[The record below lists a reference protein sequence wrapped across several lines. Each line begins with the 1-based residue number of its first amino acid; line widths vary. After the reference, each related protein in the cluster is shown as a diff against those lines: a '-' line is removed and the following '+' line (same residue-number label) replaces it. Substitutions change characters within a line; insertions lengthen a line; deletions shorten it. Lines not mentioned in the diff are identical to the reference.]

1 MNHLNKSSR
10 RTSRLA
16 SAAEDPSAIAGR
28 MQVDWARR
36 RFLVGGLSG
45 ASAMALASLLADE
58 GIARADAAPKTGGAH
73 DPTLPRTPHFAPRAK
88 RIIYIYLEG
97 GPSQMDLFD
106 PKPELNRLHGQPL
119 PESMLANVRFAF
131 LKKESAKLMGTPR
144 KFSRHGQCGME
155 LSDLLP
161 HIGSCA
167 DDLCLIRSMHTDQFN
182 HLPGQL
188 MMNCGSAIAGRPSI
202 GSWLAYGLGS
212 ESRDLPAFVSL
223 VTVGRGIPGGSA
235 SWSSGFLP
243 STYSGTQFRS
253 DGDPVLNLGN
263 PAGID
268 GSMQQSSIDAI
279 NDLNR
284 LHLAETRDSEL
295 AARINAYELAF
306 RMQAA
311 APALSDLSDETQAT
325 LDEYGI
331 DRVEPPIKSNLGG
344 KGLFGPFARNCL
356 LARRMI
362 ERGVRVVGIFHSSWD
377 HHSSLDPQLKH
388 NCLMADQP
396 IAALI
401 KDLKS
406 RGLLEDTL
414 VVWNSEFGRTPLGE
428 NREGADSKVTGRD
441 HHPYAFSIWMAGG
454 GVRGG
459 QVIGKTDEIAW
470 GAIEDPVHVH
480 DLQATILHLCG
491 LDHTRLTYRFQGRD
505 FRLTD
510 VKGNVVHKVLA

>member
-1 MNHLNKSSR
+1 MSHAASFDPA
-10 RTSRLA
+10 RL
-16 SAAEDPSAIAGR
+16 DQLR
-28 MQVDWARR
+28 LDLCRR
-36 RFLVGGLSG
+36 RFLVHGLAG
-45 ASAMALASLLADE
+45 AGAAALSSLLEQD
-58 GIARADAAPKTGGAH
+58 GIQAAGPPRGAAVH
-73 DPTLPRTPHFAPRAK
+73 DPTLPRAPHFAPRAK

-106 PKPELNRLHGQPL
+106 PKPQLNKLHGQPL
-119 PESMLANVRFAF
+119 PASMLENVRFAF
-131 LKKESAKLMGTPR
+131 LKKESARLMATPR
-144 KFSRHGQCGME
+144 EFVRYGECGME
-155 LSDLLP
+155 MSDLLP
-161 HIGSCA
+161 RIGSCA
-167 DDLCLIRSMHTDQFN
+167 DDICLIRSMHTDQFN

-188 MMNCGSAIAGRPSI
+188 MMNCGSPIAGRPSL

-212 ESRDLPAFVSL
+212 EARDLPAFVSL

-268 GSMQQSSIDAI
+268 ADAQRASLTAI

-284 LHLAETRDSEL
+284 LHLSEVRDSEL
-295 AARINAYELAF
+295 AGRIGAYELAF
-306 RMQAA
+306 RMQSA
-311 APALSDLSDETQAT
+311 APELTDLSGETRAT
-325 LDEYGI
+325 LDEYG
-331 DRVEPPIKSNLGG
+331 VERIEPTIKSNLGG
-344 KGLFGPFARNCL
+344 VGLFGPFARNCL
-356 LARRMI
+356 LARRLI
-362 ERGVRVVGIFHSSWD
+362 ERGVRTVGIFHSSWD
-377 HHSSLDPQLKH
+377 HHSNLDPQLRH

-396 IAALI
+396 IAALL
-401 KDLKS
+401 KDLKR
-406 RGLLEDTL
+406 RGLLDDTL

-428 NREGADSKVTGRD
+428 NREGENSKVTGRD

-459 QVIGKTDEIAW
+459 QVIGETDEIAW
-470 GAIEDPVHVH
+470 GVARDPVHVH

-491 LDHTRLTYRFQGRD
+491 LDHTRLTYRFQGRN

-510 VKGNVVHKVLA
+510 VQGNVVRSVLA

>member
-1 MNHLNKSSR
+1 MQPQLSI
-10 RTSRLA
+10 
-16 SAAEDPSAIAGR
+16 PSPSKLE
-28 MQVDWARR
+28 QARR
-36 RFLVGGLSG
+36 RFLVQGLGGAGAFALS
-45 ASAMALASLLADE
+45 SLLEAD
-58 GIARADAAPKTGGAH
+58 GLIGADATAANAVGS
-73 DPTLPRTPHFAPRAK
+73 DPTRQCSPHFAPTAK

-119 PESMLANVRFAF
+119 PESKLANIKFAF

-144 KFSRHGQCGME
+144 VFSRYGECGME

-167 DDLCLIRSMHTDQFN
+167 DDICLIRSMHTEQFN

-188 MMNCGSAIAGRPSI
+188 MMNCGSPIAGRPSL
-202 GSWLAYGLGS
+202 GSWLAYCLGI
-212 ESRDLPAFVSL
+212 EPQPLPAFVSL

-243 STYSGTQFRS
+243 SNYSGTQFRS
-253 DGDPVLNLGN
+253 DGIPVLNLGN
-263 PAGID
+263 PVGID
-268 GSMQQSSIDAI
+268 RRTQQDSIKAI

-284 LHLAETRDSEL
+284 LHMNGLQDSEL
-295 AARINAYELAF
+295 ASRISAYELAF

-325 LDEYGI
+325 LDEYGVNRI
-331 DRVEPPIKSNLGG
+331 EPPIQSNLGG
-344 KGLFGPFARNCL
+344 VGLFGPFARNCL

-362 ERGVRVVGIFHSSWD
+362 ERGVRVVGIFHASWD
-377 HHSSLDPQLKH
+377 HHSALDPQLKH

-396 IAALI
+396 IAALL
-401 KDLKS
+401 KDLKR

-428 NREGADSKVTGRD
+428 NREGEKSKVTGRD

-454 GVRGG
+454 GVKGG
-459 QVIGKTDEIAW
+459 QVIGATDDIAW
-470 GAIEDPVHVH
+470 GVVENPVHVH

-510 VKGNVVHKVLA
+510 VSGKVVPQVMA

>member
-1 MNHLNKSSR
+1 MIPANSYVS
-10 RTSRLA
+10 TQ
-16 SAAEDPSAIAGR
+16 AALDL
-28 MQVDWARR
+28 ARR
-36 RFLVGGLSG
+36 RFLVQGLGGAGAFALS
-45 ASAMALASLLADE
+45 SLLEADGVTAGEDQADE
-58 GIARADAAPKTGGAH
+58 PSAH
-73 DPTLPRTPHFAPRAK
+73 DPTRPRSPHFAPTAK

-119 PESMLANVRFAF
+119 PESKLENVKFAF
-131 LKKESAKLMGTPR
+131 LKKESATLMGTPR
-144 KFSRHGQCGME
+144 KFSRYGECGME

-161 HIGSCA
+161 NIGSCA

-188 MMNCGSAIAGRPSI
+188 MMNCGSPIAGRPSL

-243 STYSGTQFRS
+243 SSYSGTQFRS
-253 DGDPVLNLGN
+253 DAAPVLNLSN
-263 PAGID
+263 PEGID
-268 GSMQQSSIDAI
+268 RVAQRASIEAI

-284 LHLAETRDSEL
+284 LHMREMHDSEL
-295 AARINAYELAF
+295 ASRINAYELAF
-306 RMQAA
+306 RMQSA
-311 APALSDLSDETQAT
+311 APELSDLSDETQAT
-325 LDEYGI
+325 LDEYGV
-331 DRVEPPIKSNLGG
+331 DRVEPKIQSNLGG
-344 KGLFGPFARNCL
+344 VGLFGPFARNCL

-362 ERGVRVVGIFHSSWD
+362 ERGVRVVGIFHASWD
-377 HHSSLDPQLKH
+377 HHSALDPQLKH

-396 IAALI
+396 IAALL
-401 KDLKS
+401 KDLKR

-414 VVWNSEFGRTPLGE
+414 VVWNSEFGRTPMGE
-428 NREGADSKVTGRD
+428 NRDGEKSKVTGRD

-454 GVRGG
+454 GVKGG
-459 QVIGKTDEIAW
+459 QVIGATDDIAW
-470 GAIEDPVHVH
+470 GPIEDPFHVH

-510 VKGNVVHKVLA
+510 VAGKVVPKVFS

>member
-1 MNHLNKSSR
+1 MHSRPLSTPDQSS
-10 RTSRLA
+10 L
-16 SAAEDPSAIAGR
+16 D
-28 MQVDWARR
+28 VARR
-36 RFLVGGLSG
+36 RFLVHGLSG
-45 ASAMALASLLADE
+45 AGAFALSSLLESDISSAVE
-58 GIARADAAPKTGGAH
+58 RKGIDSSH
-73 DPTLPRTPHFAPRAK
+73 DPTQPRSAHFAPTAK

-119 PESMLANVRFAF
+119 PKSKLENVKFAF
-131 LKKESAKLMGTPR
+131 LKKESATLMGTPR
-144 KFSRHGQCGME
+144 TFSKYGECGME

-161 HIGSCA
+161 HIGTCA

-188 MMNCGSAIAGRPSI
+188 MMNCGSPIAGRPSI

-243 STYSGTQFRS
+243 SSYSGTQFRS
-253 DGDPVLNLGN
+253 DDAPVLNLNN
-263 PAGID
+263 PKGID
-268 GSMQQSSIDAI
+268 FDTQQASIVAI

-284 LHLAETRDSEL
+284 LHMSEMRDSEL
-295 AARINAYELAF
+295 ASRINAYELAF
-306 RMQAA
+306 RMQSA
-311 APALSDLSDETQAT
+311 APELSDLSDETQAT
-325 LDEYGI
+325 LDEYGVN
-331 DRVEPPIKSNLGG
+331 RVEPKIQSNLGG
-344 KGLFGPFARNCL
+344 VGLFGPFARNCL

-396 IAALI
+396 IAALL
-401 KDLKS
+401 KDLKR
-406 RGLLEDTL
+406 RGLLQDTL

-428 NREGADSKVTGRD
+428 NREGEKSKVTGRD

-454 GVRGG
+454 GVKGG
-459 QVIGKTDEIAW
+459 QVIGATDDIAW
-470 GAIEDPVHVH
+470 GAVEDPVHVH

-491 LDHTRLTYRFQGRD
+491 LDHTRLTYRIQGRD

-510 VKGNVVHKVLA
+510 VSGKVVQKVFS

>member
-1 MNHLNKSSR
+1 MNLLRGNNVVPR
-10 RTSRLA
+10 EQQIDPQRIEQARLDV
-16 SAAEDPSAIAGR
+16 S
-28 MQVDWARR
+28 RR
-36 RFLVGGLSG
+36 RFLVNGLGGAGAIALS
-45 ASAMALASLLADE
+45 SLLEND
-58 GIARADAAPKTGGAH
+58 GIFAAEAKRGGQVSH
-73 DPTLPRTPHFAPRAK
+73 DPTIPRLSHFAPKAK

-106 PKPELNRLHGQPL
+106 PKPVLNKLDGQPL
-119 PESMLANVRFAF
+119 PESMLSNVRFAF
-131 LKKESAKLMGTPR
+131 IKKETARLMATPR
-144 KFSRHGQCGME
+144 KFVRYGECGME
-155 LSDLLP
+155 MSDLLP

-167 DDLCLIRSMHTDQFN
+167 DDICLIRSMHTDQFN

-188 MMNCGSAIAGRPSI
+188 MMNCGSAIAGRPSL

-268 GSMQQSSIDAI
+268 PLAQRSSISAV

-284 LHLAETRDSEL
+284 LHLRDVKDSEL

-311 APALSDLSDETQAT
+311 APELTDLSGETKET
-325 LDEYGI
+325 LEEYGL
-331 DRVEPPIKSNLGG
+331 DRKEPPIKSNLGG
-344 KGLFGPFARNCL
+344 TGLFGPFARNCL
-356 LARRMI
+356 LARRLV
-362 ERGVRVVGIFHSSWD
+362 ERGVRIVGIFHSSWD
-377 HHSSLDPQLKH
+377 HHSNLDTQLPH

-396 IAALI
+396 IAALL
-401 KDLKS
+401 KDLKR
-406 RGLLEDTL
+406 RGLLDETL

-428 NREGADSKVTGRD
+428 NREGDTKAKITGRD

-459 QVIGKTDEIAW
+459 QVIGETDEIAW
-470 GAIEDPVHVH
+470 GVAHDPVHVH

-491 LDHTRLTYRFQGRD
+491 LDHTRLTYRFQGRN

-510 VKGNVVHKVLA
+510 VHGNVVEKVFA

>member
-1 MNHLNKSSR
+1 MHDPAHDSGLIDP
-10 RTSRLA
+10 TAMEAERLA
-16 SAAEDPSAIAGR
+16 L
-28 MQVDWARR
+28 ARR
-36 RFLVGGLSG
+36 RFLVGGL
-45 ASAMALASLLADE
+45 
-58 GIARADAAPKTGGAH
+58 GGAGAFALSGLLDPASVEGAGSSKKSPPSH
-73 DPTLPRTPHFAPRAK
+73 DPTLPRPPHFAAKAK

-106 PKPELNRLHGQPL
+106 PKPELNKLDGKPL

-131 LKKESAKLMGTPR
+131 IKKESARLMATPR
-144 KFSRHGQCGME
+144 KFMRYGQCGME
-155 LSDLLP
+155 MSDLLP

-188 MMNCGSAIAGRPSI
+188 LMNTGSAISGRPSL
-202 GSWLAYGLGS
+202 GSWLSYGLGS

-268 GSMQQSSIDAI
+268 AAAQRASISAV

-284 LHLAETRDSEL
+284 IHQRSMRDSEL

-306 RMQAA
+306 RMQSA
-311 APALSDLSDETQAT
+311 APELTDLSDETQET
-325 LDEYGI
+325 LDLYGI
-331 DRVEPPIKSNLGG
+331 DRQEPPIKSNLGG
-344 KGLFGPFARNCL
+344 VGLFGPFARNCL
-356 LARRMI
+356 LARRMV

-396 IAALI
+396 IAALL
-401 KDLKS
+401 KDLKR
-406 RGLLEDTL
+406 RGMLEDTL

-428 NREGADSKVTGRD
+428 NREGAGSRVTGRD

-454 GVRGG
+454 GVKGG

-470 GAIEDPVHVH
+470 GAVEDKVHVH

-491 LDHTRLTYRFQGRD
+491 LDHTRLTYRFQGRN

-510 VKGNVVHKVLA
+510 VHGEVVQKVLA

>member
-1 MNHLNKSSR
+1 MISPQKW
-10 RTSRLA
+10 
-16 SAAEDPSAIAGR
+16 
-28 MQVDWARR
+28 VDLARR
-36 RFLVGGLSG
+36 RYLMQGLSG
-45 ASAMALASLLADE
+45 AGAFALSSLLELDGVRAADDP
-58 GIARADAAPKTGGAH
+58 IKTSTSDAPAPS
-73 DPTLPRTPHFAPRAK
+73 RQSHFPGKAK

-119 PESMLANVRFAF
+119 PPSKLESVSFAF
-131 LKKESAKLMGTPR
+131 LKKESATLMGSPR
-144 KFSRHGQCGME
+144 TFTRYGESGTE
-155 LSDLLP
+155 ISDLLP

-167 DDLCLIRSMHTDQFN
+167 DDICLIRSMHTNQFN

-188 MMNCGSAIAGRPSI
+188 MMNCGSPIAGRPSL

-243 STYSGTQFRS
+243 SVYSGTQFRS
-253 DGDPVLNLGN
+253 DDTPVLNLAN
-263 PAGID
+263 PDGID
-268 GSMQQSSIDAI
+268 RSTQKTSIQAI
-279 NDLNR
+279 NDLNH
-284 LHLAETRDSEL
+284 LHLNEMRDSEL
-295 AARINAYELAF
+295 LSRINAYELAF

-311 APALSDLSDETQAT
+311 APELSDLSDETQTT
-325 LDEYGI
+325 LDEYGV
-331 DRVEPPIKSNLGG
+331 DRAEPKIASNLGG
-344 KGLFGPFARNCL
+344 VGLFGPFARNCL

-362 ERGVRVVGIFHSSWD
+362 ERGVRVVGIFHASWD

-396 IAALI
+396 IAALL
-401 KDLKS
+401 KDLKR

-428 NREGADSKVTGRD
+428 NREGKNSKVTGRD

-454 GVRGG
+454 GVKGG
-459 QVIGKTDEIAW
+459 QIIGATDDIAW

-491 LDHTRLTYRFQGRD
+491 LDHTRLTYRFQGRE

-510 VKGNVVHKVLA
+510 VGGQVVRKVFES

>member
-1 MNHLNKSSR
+1 MQLSASYN
-10 RTSRLA
+10 RLQ
-16 SAAEDPSAIAGR
+16 STLDL
-28 MQVDWARR
+28 ARR
-36 RFLVGGLSG
+36 RFLVQGLGGAGAFALS
-45 ASAMALASLLADE
+45 SLLDSDGVGAVE
-58 GIARADAAPKTGGAH
+58 GPSQSRS
-73 DPTLPRTPHFAPRAK
+73 PHFAPTAK

-119 PESMLANVRFAF
+119 PQSKLENVKFAF
-131 LKKESAKLMGTPR
+131 LKKESATLMGTPR
-144 KFSRHGQCGME
+144 KFSRFGQCGME

-188 MMNCGSAIAGRPSI
+188 MMNCGSPIAGRPSL

-243 STYSGTQFRS
+243 SSYSGTQFRS
-253 DGDPVLNLGN
+253 DAAPVLNLNN
-263 PAGID
+263 PEGID
-268 GSMQQSSIDAI
+268 HVTQRSSIEAI

-284 LHLAETRDSEL
+284 LHMREMRDSEL
-295 AARINAYELAF
+295 ASRISAYELAF
-306 RMQAA
+306 RMQSA
-311 APALSDLSDETQAT
+311 APELSDLSDESQAT
-325 LDEYGI
+325 LDEYGVN
-331 DRVEPPIKSNLGG
+331 RAEPTISSNLGG
-344 KGLFGPFARNCL
+344 VGLFGPFARNCL
-356 LARRMI
+356 LARRMV
-362 ERGVRVVGIFHSSWD
+362 ERGVRVVGIFHASWD
-377 HHSSLDPQLKH
+377 HHSALDPQLKH

-396 IAALI
+396 IAALL
-401 KDLKS
+401 KDLKR
-406 RGLLEDTL
+406 RGLLQDTL

-428 NREGADSKVTGRD
+428 NREGAQSRVTGRD

-454 GVRGG
+454 GVKGG
-459 QVIGKTDEIAW
+459 QVIGATDDIAW
-470 GAIEDPVHVH
+470 GAVEDPVHVH

-505 FRLTD
+505 YRLTD
-510 VKGNVVHKVLA
+510 VAGKVVPKVLA